1 MSFTL
6 RALLEQKAQVC
17 PPPLLGLL
25 DGDQIANTSPLSQ
38 AQGVPHPTLSY
49 DLLGLSTTNYHL
61 LILLHTFYFYYS
73 TLIAGKQLFC
83 NIWEVLHISKWF
95 PG

>member
-61 LILLHTFYFYYS
+61 LIRLHTFYFYYS
-73 TLIAGKQLFC
+73 LLNRRETAIL
-83 NIWEVLHISKWF
+83 
-95 PG
+95 